1 MEEKAWDCRGKIDQ
15 GGQAPWQVRGDSLQG
30 EAIETWLG
38 MASLDKR
45 KVQLGTRGREGEA
58 S

>member
-1 MEEKAWDCRGKIDQ
+1 MEGKAWDCRGKIDQ

-30 EAIETWLG
+30 EVMETWLG
-38 MASLDKR
+38 MASLDKH
-45 KVQLGTRGREGEA
+45 KVQLDTWGREGEE